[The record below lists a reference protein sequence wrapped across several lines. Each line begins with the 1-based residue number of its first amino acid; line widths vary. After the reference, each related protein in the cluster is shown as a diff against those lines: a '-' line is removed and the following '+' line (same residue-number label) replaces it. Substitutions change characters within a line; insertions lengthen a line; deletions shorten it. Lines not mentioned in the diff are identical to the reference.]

1 MENEELEIEDETSE
15 NDTSELDE
23 MKAKLEKAEAD
34 AKKWKDR
41 FKSTVAKKGN
51 DSKTPANDINID
63 EIVDR
68 KVAERDFYSKNESA
82 NQYRKEIQDLQSK
95 YNLDVDRAYKLF
107 MAETNPKSLIR
118 ETSTGV
124 DWFTATVEWQKS
136 PKEMSDKEFEETFM
150 TKR

>member
-107 MAETNPKSLIR
+107 MAETNPKCLS
-118 ETSTGV
+118 
-124 DWFTATVEWQKS
+124 
-136 PKEMSDKEFEETFM
+136 
-150 TKR
+150 